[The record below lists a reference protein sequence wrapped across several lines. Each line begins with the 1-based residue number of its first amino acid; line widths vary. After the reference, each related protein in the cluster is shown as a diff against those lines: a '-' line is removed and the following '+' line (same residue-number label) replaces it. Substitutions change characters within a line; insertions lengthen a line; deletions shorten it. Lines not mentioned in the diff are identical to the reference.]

1 MHGLILMQ
9 RQQINLEAI
18 MVDDMYGPPPTPDQ
32 ENQRLSG
39 ILKDQH
45 EEIRLLIEDKETYR
59 LRRDYLAKEL
69 ATKEQRLDSAWSLV
83 NSLKK
88 ELGE

>member
-1 MHGLILMQ
+1 
-9 RQQINLEAI
+9 
-18 MVDDMYGPPPTPDQ
+18 MVDDMYGPPPTPEQ

-39 ILKDQH
+39 ILKDQY

-59 LRRDYLAKEL
+59 QRRDYLAKEL
-69 ATKEQRLDSAWSLV
+69 ETKEQRLDSAWSLV
-83 NSLKK
+83 NALKK